1 MILETVKIRRIQRKD
16 LRKLARLNAKI
27 FGDKEKQVLTAFS
40 FFLDNGIPGA
50 SLVAEEKGKPIGAV
64 FGIKLITFVPNAA
77 RIQSLF
83 VSKKWRNRGIGK
95 QLIKRCVA
103 AMKKRG
109 MKSISLTVDRKNKIA
124 NRLYKGLGFKYYRTM
139 LIKEF

>member
-1 MILETVKIRRIQRKD
+1 MKIRRIQKKD

-27 FGDKEKQVLTAFS
+27 FGDSEKQVLAAFG

-64 FGIKLITFVPNAA
+64 FGTRMITFVPNAA
-77 RIQSLF
+77 RIQSF
-83 VSKKWRNRGIGK
+83 FMAKEWRGKGIGK
-95 QLIKRCVA
+95 QLVKGCVT

-109 MKSISLTVDRKNKIA
+109 VKSISLTVDRKNRIA
-124 NRLYKGLGFKYYRTM
+124 NRIYKKLGFGYYRTM
-139 LIKEF
+139 LIREF

>member
-1 MILETVKIRRIQRKD
+1 MKIRTIQRKD

-27 FGDKEKQVLTAFS
+27 SKNNEKQVLITFK
-40 FFLDNGIPGA
+40 FFMDNEIPGS

-64 FGIKLITFVPNAA
+64 FGTRVGCIQDKYG
-77 RIQSLF
+77 RIEDLF
-83 VSKKWRNRGIGK
+83 IAKEWRNKGIGK
-95 QLIKRCVA
+95 QLMKRCVA

-109 MKSISLTVDRKNKIA
+109 IKSISLTVDRKNTIA
-124 NRLYKGLGFKYYRTM
+124 KRLYKKLGFRYFRTM